1 MTTRRWLAAVLPM
14 VTALGAFANQSEPPQ
29 ARPRGQ
35 VPRIEAPIEID
46 GALDEIVWK
55 QAWSTELPVEV
66 NPGENTPAPV
76 RTEVMLFHDESALY
90 VAFRALDP
98 EPSAIRAHLTDRDD
112 AWSDDWVGVVL
123 DTFHDQRRNYL
134 LLVNPLG
141 VQMDNIETWPGE
153 GATWDGIWESA
164 AAIHSWGWSAEMRIP
179 FSTLRFQRTDSPQVW
194 GFDAVRFYPRMSSTQ
209 MGAFPRDRNN
219 NCYLCQAIEIE
230 GFAGVS
236 PGRNLE
242 IVPTMVATRTDALAG
257 DETKVLAEGDIESE
271 LGITARWG
279 FTPNL
284 TLSGT
289 VQPDYSQVE
298 ADALQLEVNQPFA
311 LFYPEKRP
319 FFMEGADFFDT
330 SLDVVYTRMLRD
342 PAWGAKITGKEGAHT
357 VGTYVVEDEVTNLIF
372 PGSQYSEAASLPAGN
387 LASVARYKYD
397 LGDRFTFGVLGT
409 SREGEDGY
417 FNRVA
422 GLDGDLRLSPR
433 DRLLVQAMESRTQY
447 SDAIVDAYDQPE
459 GDFSGAAY
467 NLEYYHETRS
477 WILWSALRDVDEGF
491 RADLGFMPQVDQ
503 RFGELG
509 AGLLWTGSP
518 GDWYTRTE
526 LLWKVNHSEDHQGNL
541 LLDEYV
547 LKFNYEGP
555 LQSHAFLRPRHVR
568 EGWAGEEYD
577 YNELYLH
584 VCLNPN
590 GHSHA
595 WVEAIAGGRLDYA
608 GGREGQRLQL
618 HPGFWYRFGP
628 HLRLEL
634 DYTSEQMEVDAGW
647 LYNASVGQ
655 LGIAWQFDARTF
667 VRAILQNVDYEFN
680 TAVDLAGREPEYQ
693 HLFSQL
699 LFSYKLN
706 PQTVLFLGYSD
717 NSYGD
722 VTTDLTRE
730 DRTLFVKV
738 GYAFVL

>member
-1 MTTRRWLAAVLPM
+1 MTAALLPMLTAAV
-14 VTALGAFANQSEPPQ
+14 ALANQSTPPQ
-29 ARPRGQ
+29 PRSRGQ
-35 VPRIEAPIEID
+35 VPRLDAPVEVD
-46 GALDEIVWK
+46 GVLDEIVWK
-55 QAWSTELPVEV
+55 QAWSAELPVEV

-76 RTEVMLFHDESALY
+76 RTEVMLFHDEGALLI
-90 VAFRALDP
+90 AFRAFDP
-98 EPSAIRAHLTDRDD
+98 NPSAIRAHLTDRDN

-141 VQMDNIETWPGE
+141 VQIDNIETWPGE
-153 GATWDGIWESA
+153 GATWDGIWQSA
-164 AAIHSWGWSAEMRIP
+164 AKIQSWGWSAEMRVP
-179 FSTLRFQRTDSPQVW
+179 FSTLRFQRSEGPQIW
-194 GFDAVRFYPRMSSTQ
+194 GFDAVRFYPRSTSAQ
-209 MGAFPRDRNN
+209 MGAFARDRNN

-242 IVPTMVATRTDALAG
+242 IVPTMVASRTDALTEAP
-257 DETKVLAEGDIESE
+257 TKILAEGEVVSE

-289 VQPDYSQVE
+289 YQPDFSQVE

-311 LFYPEKRP
+311 LFFPEKRP

-330 SLDVVYTRMLRD
+330 SLDAVYTRMLRD

-357 VGTYVVEDEVTNLIF
+357 VGTYIVEDEVTNLIF
-372 PGSQYSEAASLPAGN
+372 PGSQYSDATSLPTGN

-397 LGDRFTFGVLGT
+397 LDDRFTFGVLGT
-409 SREGEDGY
+409 SREGSDGY

-422 GLDGDLRLSPR
+422 GVDGDLRLSSR
-433 DRLLVQAMESRTQY
+433 DRVLVQALESRTRY
-447 SDAIVDAYDQPE
+447 PEAVVDDFGQPE

-467 NLEYYHETRS
+467 NLEYYHDTRR
-477 WILWSALRDVDEGF
+477 WVLWSFLRDVDEGF
-491 RADLGFMPQVDQ
+491 RADLGFMPQVDVVY
-503 RFGELG
+503 GEVG
-509 AGLLWTGSP
+509 GGLVWTGSP
-518 GDWYTRTE
+518 GDWYSRTE
-526 LLWKVNHSEDHQGNL
+526 LLAKAVHSEDHQGNQ

-547 LKFNYEGP
+547 IKFNYEGP

-568 EGWAGEEYD
+568 EGWAGEEYEYD
-577 YNELYLH
+577 ELWAHLCLH
-584 VCLNPN
+584 PN
-590 GHSHA
+590 GNSYA
-595 WVEAIAGGRLDYA
+595 WIDVIAGGRLDYA
-608 GGREGQRLQL
+608 GGREGERLQV
-618 HPGFWYRFGP
+618 HPGFWYQAGR
-628 HLRLEL
+628 HLRFEL
-634 DYTSEQMEVDAGW
+634 DYTREQMEVDAGW
-647 LYNASVGQ
+647 LYDAGVGQ
-655 LGIAWQFDARTF
+655 LGVAWQFDSRTF
-667 VRAILQNVDYEFN
+667 VRAILQHVDYEFN
-680 TAVDLAGREPEYQ
+680 PEVDLADREPEYQ

-706 PQTVLFLGYSD
+706 PQTVFFLGYSD

-722 VTTDLTRE
+722 VTTDLTRQ

-738 GYAFVL
+738 GYAFVM

>member
-1 MTTRRWLAAVLPM
+1 MTARLAALVLPM
-14 VTALGAFANQSEPPQ
+14 ATALAAFANQSEPPQ
-29 ARPRGQ
+29 ARPRGE
-35 VPRIEAPIEID
+35 VPRIEAPVEID
-46 GALDEIVWK
+46 GDLGEIVWK

-66 NPGENTPAPV
+66 SPGENTPAPV
-76 RTEVMLFHDESALY
+76 RTEVMLFHDEGALY
-90 VAFRALDP
+90 VAFRAFDP

-123 DTFHDQRRNYL
+123 DTFHDQRRDYL

-141 VQMDNIETWPGE
+141 VQIDNIETWPGE

-164 AAIHSWGWSAEMRIP
+164 AAVHSWGWAAEMRIP
-179 FSTLRFQRTDSPQVW
+179 FSTLRFQRSEGPQIW
-194 GFDAVRFYPRMSSTQ
+194 GFDAVRFYPRTTSAQ
-209 MGAFPRDRNN
+209 MGAFARDRSN

-242 IVPTMVATRTDALAG
+242 IVPTVVASRTDALAG
-257 DETKVLAEGDIESE
+257 AAAKVFAEGDIESE

-311 LFYPEKRP
+311 LFFPEKRP

-372 PGSQYSEAASLPAGN
+372 PGSQFSDAASLDTGN
-387 LASVARYKYD
+387 LSSVARYKYD
-397 LGDRFTFGVLGT
+397 LDDRFTFGVLGT
-409 SREGEDGY
+409 SREGSDGY

-422 GLDGDLRLSPR
+422 GVDGDLRLSPR

-447 SDAIVDAYDQPE
+447 SDAVAGAYGQPE

-477 WILWSALRDVDEGF
+477 WLLWSALRDVDEGF

-503 RFGELG
+503 RFGEVG

-518 GDWYTRTE
+518 GDWYSRTE

-555 LQSHAFLRPRHVR
+555 LQSHAFLRPRHAR

-577 YNELYLH
+577 YDEVYLH
-584 VCLNPN
+584 LCLHPN
-590 GHSHA
+590 GHSQA
-595 WVEAIAGGRLDYA
+595 WLEVIAGGRLDYA
-608 GGREGQRLQL
+608 GSREGERLQVR
-618 HPGFWYRFGP
+618 PGFWYRFGP

-655 LGIAWQFDARTF
+655 LGVAWQFDARTF

-680 TAVDLAGREPEYQ
+680 PEVDLAGREPEYQ

-706 PQTVLFLGYSD
+706 PQTVLFVGYSD

-722 VTTDLTRE
+722 VTTDLTRQ
-730 DRTLFVKV
+730 DRTLFIKV
-738 GYAFVL
+738 GYAFVM

>member
-1 MTTRRWLAAVLPM
+1 MTARRVALILPM
-14 VTALGAFANQSEPPQ
+14 LIVPPAFTAQSELPPSRTRQ
-29 ARPRGQ
+29 QIPR
-35 VPRIEAPIEID
+35 VEAPVQID

-66 NPGENTPAPV
+66 SPGENTPAPV
-76 RTEVMLFHDESALY
+76 RTEVLLFHDDGALY
-90 VAFRALDP
+90 VAFRAFDP
-98 EPSAIRAHLTDRDD
+98 EPSAIRAHLADRDD

-123 DTFHDQRRNYL
+123 DTFHDQRRDYL
-134 LLVNPLG
+134 LLVNPFG

-153 GATWDGIWESA
+153 GTTWDGIWESA
-164 AAIHSWGWSAEMRIP
+164 AAIHSWGWAAEMRIP
-179 FSTLRFQRTDSPQVW
+179 FSTLRFQRTDGPQVW
-194 GFDAVRFYPRMSSTQ
+194 GFDAVRGYPRNTTAQ

-242 IVPTMVATRTDALAG
+242 IVPTMVASRTDALAEG
-257 DETKVLAEGDIESE
+257 ETKVLAEGDIESE

-289 VQPDYSQVE
+289 VQPDFSQVE

-311 LFYPEKRP
+311 LFFPEKRP

-342 PAWGAKITGKEGAHT
+342 PAWGGKITGKEGAHT

-372 PGSQYSEAASLPAGN
+372 PGSRYSDATSLESGN
-387 LASVARYKYD
+387 QASVARYKFD
-397 LGDRFTFGVLGT
+397 LDDRFTFGVLGT

-422 GLDGDLRLSPR
+422 GLDADLRLSPR
-433 DRLLVQAMESRTQY
+433 DRLLLQAMGSRTRY
-447 SDAIVDAYDQPE
+447 PEAIVEDYDQPE
-459 GDFSGAAY
+459 GSFDGAAY
-467 NLEYYHETRS
+467 NAEYYHETRS
-477 WILWSALRDVDEGF
+477 WLLWSALRDIDDGF

-503 RFGELG
+503 RFGEVG
-509 AGLLWTGSP
+509 AGLLWTGEP
-518 GDWYTRTE
+518 GDWYSRTE
-526 LLWKVNHSEDHQGNL
+526 LLWKVNHSEDHQGDL

-547 LKFNYEGP
+547 VKFNYEGP
-555 LQSHAFLRPRHVR
+555 LQSHAFLRPAHRR
-568 EGWAGEEYD
+568 EGWAGEEYEYD
-577 YNELYLH
+577 EIYAHLCLH
-584 VCLNPN
+584 PN
-590 GHSHA
+590 GNSQA
-595 WVEAIAGGRLDYA
+595 WLEVIAGGRLDYA
-608 GGREGQRLQL
+608 GSREGERLQVR
-618 HPGFWYRFGP
+618 PGFWYRAGS
-628 HLRLEL
+628 HLRVDL
-634 DYTSEQMEVDAGW
+634 DYTAEQMDVDAGW
-647 LYNASVGQ
+647 LYDARIGQ
-655 LGIAWQFDARTF
+655 LGVAWQFDSRTF
-667 VRAILQNVDYEFN
+667 VRAILQHVDYEFN

-717 NSYGD
+717 NAVGD
-722 VTTDLTRE
+722 ATTDLTRQ
-730 DRTLFVKV
+730 DRTLFAKV